1 MSGGKETPRQKM
13 IGMMYLVLTALL
25 ALNVSSAVLEKF
37 AILNST
43 LVDLVN
49 ENSATNEK
57 KVQTIAGSKSTKPVA
72 LAAIEKSKEVRALSA
87 KTITTL
93 DSIKDILG
101 REHDGKPMIG
111 DELVGNTNISEE
123 KMLNDKSKL
132 APNYEN
138 TLVNYHQKLEQLA
151 GMQFP
156 KLNKR
161 ATDFKE
167 LKNEKGEVEH
177 ADKSFIEF
185 SFEGTP
191 TMAAITGITQ
201 IQSEILEYEALALD
215 SLAKRADAGVTKFD
229 LVVPMVMG
237 PSVVASGAKYEGQLF
252 MAAASSG
259 ESPEMFRNG
268 APLVVTTDAETKLK
282 VAKIEFTAT
291 GVGEQSYKAV
301 IRTKKDTLTR
311 IIKYMA
317 IAPTIQV
324 FNGNAPSLY
333 QNCGNFVT
341 FACPV
346 LGASFNPSF
355 TAKGA
360 TVEKGDQPG
369 KTIIVPVERKVVVT
383 VSNAGSAIGTQGFDV
398 KLIPKPRYVPRDNSS
413 REIDL
418 KNGIKATG
426 FSGLRISADADD
438 NFKAEVPKDATY
450 RIRTMEVILAR
461 GTAPVATI
469 NATSEILDLSSWKS
483 QVRPGDRIVVSIK
496 SVTRRTYTGQDEK
509 VDIVGGTINIP
520 IQ

>member
-43 LVDLVN
+43 LIDLVN
-49 ENSATNEK
+49 ENSGANEK
-57 KVQTIAGSKSTKPVA
+57 KLLNIQGSTSKTPNA
-72 LAAIEKSKEVRALSA
+72 LDAIEKAKEVRALSS
-87 KTITTL
+87 KTIATL

-101 REHDGKPMIG
+101 REHNGKPMVG

-132 APNYEN
+132 APNYEQ
-138 TLVNYHQKLEQLA
+138 TLVKFHDKLQELSK
-151 GMQFP
+151 MQFP
-156 KLNKR
+156 KLDKR

-177 ADKSFIEF
+177 GDKSFIEF

-201 IQSEILEYEALALD
+201 MQSEVLEYEALALD
-215 SLAKRADAGVTKFD
+215 SLAVRAGQDERKFD
-229 LVVPMVMG
+229 VVVPMVIG
-237 PSVVASGAKYEGQLF
+237 PSIVASGAKYEGRLF

-259 ESPEMFRNG
+259 ETPEMFRNG
-268 APLVVTTDAETKLK
+268 APLAVTTDAETSIK

-291 GVGEQSYKAV
+291 GVGEQSYKAT
-301 IRTKKDTLTR
+301 IRTKKDTLNR
-311 IIKYMA
+311 IIKYQA

-355 TAKGA
+355 TGKGA
-360 TVEKGDQPG
+360 TVEKGDAPG
-369 KTIIVPVERKVVVT
+369 KTVIVPVDRKVVIT
-383 VSNAGSAIGTQGFDV
+383 VSNAGSVIGTQGFDV
-398 KLIPKPRYVPRDNSS
+398 KLIPKPRYVPRDNNGK
-413 REIDL
+413 EIDL
-418 KNGIKATG
+418 KNGVKAGLT
-426 FSGLRISADADD
+426 GLRISADADD
-438 NFKAEVPKDATY
+438 NFKAEVPKDANY

-469 NATSEILDLSSWKS
+469 NATSEILDLAPWRS
-483 QVRPGDRIVVSIK
+483 QMRPGDRIVVSIK
-496 SVTRRTYTGQDEK
+496 SVTRKTYTGQDEK
-509 VDIVGGTINIP
+509 VDIVGGTMNIP